1 MKIDEIQAVCF
12 IGAGSM
18 GCYNAIWAAVSGYD
32 VVLYDINPETLDKA
46 PQRCLDMAGYLAGA
60 GYCNAADIPAAR
72 QRISLVADLAQ
83 ATANADLVSES
94 VFERVDVKREVH
106 AQLDSVCPA
115 HTILTTN
122 SSTLLVSDIEDV
134 VQRSDRFAA
143 LHFHMASPLVD
154 IVPGPQASA
163 AVVDILERYVLSLKG
178 SPLVLKKEYPGYVL
192 NAVLGPVLTT
202 AQALVV
208 EGVASPE
215 DVDRAWMSS
224 RTALIGPFGLLD
236 LFGLNLIYDKW
247 QHRDDDG
254 AIPGLRSG
262 ALDLLRPY
270 VERGELGMQSGKG
283 FYRYPE
289 PEYQQFGFL
298 ASEADLASIAEPL
311 TMALVSS
318 AILVAAAGVA
328 EPEDIDRAWTVGVSL
343 NTGPFEIL
351 QQLGATE
358 FLQRFS
364 RHVDS
369 GWFDAG
375 RAEKVAAFVKTL

>member
-1 MKIDEIQAVCF
+1 MKIDEIQTVCF

-32 VVLYDINPETLDKA
+32 VVLYDISAETLDKA

-60 GYCNAADIPAAR
+60 GYCSVADIPAAQ

-122 SSTLLVSDIEDV
+122 SSTLLVSDIQDV

-154 IVPGPQASA
+154 IVPGPQAST
-163 AVVDILERYVLSLKG
+163 AVVDILERYVHSLKG

-192 NAVLGPVLTT
+192 NAVLGAVLTT
-202 AQALVV
+202 AQAMVV

-254 AIPGLRSG
+254 PIPGLRGG

-298 ASEADLASIAEPL
+298 ASQADLASIAEPL
-311 TMALVSS
+311 TMALV
-318 AILVAAAGVA
+318 AGAVLVAAAGVA

-343 NTGPFEIL
+343 STGPFEIL
-351 QQLGATE
+351 QQVGAAE
-358 FLQRFS
+358 FLQRFA

-375 RAEKVAAFVKTL
+375 RAANVTAFVETL